1 MSQGSGPSLPVL
13 APGHGKPRGTSPFAS
28 AAPSIVAA
36 LVYAAALVVWVVVGD
51 PLPGGRTFAIH
62 LFTLGVLT
70 NLVLTFS
77 EHFAR
82 TVTRTPGERAWWWP
96 AVTNLGIVLV
106 LAGLP
111 ARFLPAI
118 AAGSTILVAVV
129 FLAYVRMRRMRKA
142 AIGARFAWIVRIYE
156 RAHGAFIHGATL
168 GALMGIVTLA
178 GPWFVGVRFAHLHAN
193 ILGWGGLTLL
203 ATLVFFGPTM
213 ARTRIEPGADER
225 AARLLRH
232 AATGLS
238 VAVLALVLTGFGGAW
253 GTGFRWLA
261 AAGLAGYAFAA
272 TFVCLPVGRAV
283 WSARVTAAR
292 PLVVGVCVW
301 FPLMVWADVG
311 FVATASWRWMDA
323 LGVVALTGV
332 LGQAI
337 LATLVY
343 LAPMLRGRSTGSRET
358 IRIRLEVGARTR
370 AVVMNL
376 GVAIAA
382 IGAARL
388 VDGPLLGIG
397 GAVVLAT
404 MVVTVI
410 IGAWPLRGSPEGA
423 TSGPA

>member
-1 MSQGSGPSLPVL
+1 MNRGAGPSLPLL
-13 APGHGKPRGTSPFAS
+13 APGHGKPRGASPFAS

-36 LVYAAALVVWVVVGD
+36 LAYAGALIVWLVVGE

-82 TVTRTPGERAWWWP
+82 TVTRTLGERSWWWP
-96 AVTNLGIVLV
+96 VVTNLGIVLV
-106 LAGLP
+106 LAGFP
-111 ARFLPAI
+111 DRFLPAI
-118 AAGSTILVAVV
+118 AAGSTLLVGVV
-129 FLAYVRMRRMRKA
+129 FLAYVRLRRMRKA

-156 RAHGAFIHGATL
+156 RAHGAFIHGAIL
-168 GALMGIVTLA
+168 GAAMGIVTLA

-213 ARTRIEPGADER
+213 ARTRIEPGADDR

-238 VAVLALVLTGFGGAW
+238 VAVLALVLTGLGGGW
-253 GTGFRWLA
+253 GTGFRGVA
-261 AAGLAGYAFAA
+261 AIGLAGYALAA
-272 TFVCLPVGRAV
+272 SLVCLPVGRAV
-283 WSARVTAAR
+283 WKARVTAAR
-292 PLVVGVCVW
+292 PLVIGVCVW
-301 FPLMVWADVG
+301 FPLVVWIDVA

-370 AVVMNL
+370 AAVMNV
-376 GVAIAA
+376 GVALAA
-382 IGAARL
+382 IGAARV

-397 GAVVLAT
+397 GALVLAT
-404 MVVTVI
+404 MAATVL
-410 IGAWPLRGSPEGA
+410 IGAWPLRESSQVDVA
-423 TSGPA
+423 